1 MINAG
6 EDVEEREPSSTVSR
20 NVSWYRHYGKWYG
33 GLKKKKTTKN
43 RVAIWPSNPI
53 PEHILKK
60 EEYSVLKLYMHP
72 NVHSSI
78 IYNS

>member
-1 MINAG
+1 MENGMA
-6 EDVEEREPSSTVSR
+6 V
-20 NVSWYRHYGKWYG
+20 
-33 GLKKKKTTKN
+33 KKKKTTKN

-72 NVHSSI
+72 NVHTSI